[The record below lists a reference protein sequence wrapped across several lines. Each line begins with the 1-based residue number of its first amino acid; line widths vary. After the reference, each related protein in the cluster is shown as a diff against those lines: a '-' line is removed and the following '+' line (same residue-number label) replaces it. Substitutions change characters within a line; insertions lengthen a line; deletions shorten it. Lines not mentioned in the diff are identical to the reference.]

1 MQTGN
6 HENYTNY
13 KNYKKFNELSKN
25 DISKL
30 YTSVG
35 KITQVKQT
43 SGPTLILLQDT
54 TQTFTFKA
62 FVKPG
67 ERAYPNCDVDS
78 VVEVTYQVNER
89 QGNIEGEVKSMTI
102 LSEEKTQYFLR
113 TLQEA
118 EEEKYAPNKGLH
130 FTIESVVLEQ
140 LKPRMLNVAKIIR
153 TAIAQRRP
161 IILRH
166 DADCD
171 GYSSAICIERAI
183 LKFMDECSGG
193 DIHLRYI
200 NYRRAPS
207 RAPFYEYEDAVKD
220 VSYMLKDMVKN
231 GAKAP
236 LVIVTDNGSTSED
249 IFGYKQMKLYDCPIV
264 VIDHHYPGEKD
275 EKGNVEVDYFI
286 DGHIN
291 PYLEGFDSNVC
302 CGMLGFELARFIYE
316 NNTND
321 VMIPAMA
328 GLLDHVEGK
337 ELDMYV
343 KLANE
348 RGYTNE
354 FMEKLGDLIYLQSH
368 YMRFGEAREFFDDIF
383 GGNKKVQQELVN
395 FVYPEIEKLY
405 QKTRLIGKTYSK
417 VVDFGSFYVV
427 QFDGEKGTSRGQYPA
442 VGKSTNIIH
451 AQFESELDKPVI
463 TMTSGSTFL
472 TIRVGDDVK
481 GFSVPQF
488 CTTILNGPLKHTGA
502 EGGGHEHAGSI
513 KFVEYARE
521 EVIGAFLEYLKE
533 IAKKQ

>member
-1 MQTGN
+1 M
-6 HENYTNY
+6 HY
-13 KNYKKFNELSKN
+13 KNFSELSHD
-25 DISKL
+25 DISKK

-35 KITQVKQT
+35 KIVTVKQT
-43 SGPTLILLQDT
+43 SGPTLMILTDC
-54 TQTFTFKA
+54 TQSFTFKA

-67 ERAYPNCDVDS
+67 ERAFPECDVDD
-78 VVEVTYQVNER
+78 VVEAHYQVNER
-89 QGNIEGEVKSMTI
+89 QGNIEGEVKSMKK
-102 LSEEKTQYFLR
+102 LDDKKKNYFLKE
-113 TLQEA
+113 LAEA
-118 EEEKYAPNKGLH
+118 EAERFAPNKDLN
-130 FTIESVVLEQ
+130 FTIQSEVLEK
-140 LKPRMLNVAKIIR
+140 LKPRFLHVAKIIR

-171 GYSSAICIERAI
+171 GYSSAICMERAI
-183 LKFMDECSGG
+183 LRFMDECSGG
-193 DIHLRYI
+193 DVNLRYM
-200 NYRRAPS
+200 NFRRAPS

-236 LVIVTDNGSTSED
+236 LIIVTDNGSTNED
-249 IFGYKQMKLYDCPIV
+249 IFAYKQMRLYDCPIV

-275 EKGNVEVDYFI
+275 ENEKVEVDYFV
-286 DGHIN
+286 DGHVN

-302 CGMLGFELARFIYE
+302 CGMLGYELARFIYE
-316 NNTND
+316 DNSND

-328 GLLDHVEGK
+328 GLLDHVEGH
-337 ELDMYV
+337 ELDTYV

-348 RGYTNE
+348 LGYTNE

-405 QKTRLIGKTYSK
+405 NKTRLIGKSYST
-417 VVDFGSFYVV
+417 VEDFGPFYVV
-427 QFDGEKGTSRGQYPA
+427 QFDGEKGTARGQYPA
-442 VGKSTNIIH
+442 VGKSTNLIH
-451 AQFESELDKPVI
+451 AQFEQELDKPVI

-488 CTTILNGPLKHTGA
+488 CSDILDGPLKHTGA

-513 KFVEYARE
+513 KFVEYAKE
-521 EVIGAFLEYLKE
+521 EVVNSFLDYLKG
-533 IAKKQ
+533 IAKEQ